1 MLGLTFV
8 QGRPFSRDFASDT
21 SSKIRPSIVNETL
34 FNLLGKNAKLGVY
47 NEAIRS
53 TIIGVVKDYH
63 FESLSKKIEPEQHVL
78 AKSYESTFL
87 FKIRAG
93 KTKETIARIE
103 KEWKQ
108 ITSNYPFD
116 YTFLDESIAQMY
128 KPEMQWQEIIRTSCL
143 FAIFIACLGLFGLS
157 AINAVNRT
165 REIGIRKVLG
175 AGVKDIVTL
184 LSGSFLT
191 MVLVSIV
198 IATPLSWWIMN
209 NWLDDFAYRIHIS
222 WWMFGLVGLTAI
234 GIALITVSFQ
244 SIRAAVSN
252 PVDSLRAE

>member
-1 MLGLTFV
+1 M
-8 QGRPFSRDFASDT
+8 
-21 SSKIRPSIVNETL
+21 
-34 FNLLGKNAKLGVY
+34 
-47 NEAIRS
+47 
-53 TIIGVVKDYH
+53 
-63 FESLSKKIEPEQHVL
+63 
-78 AKSYESTFL
+78 
-87 FKIRAG
+87 
-93 KTKETIARIE
+93 
-103 KEWKQ
+103 
-108 ITSNYPFD
+108 
-116 YTFLDESIAQMY
+116 
-128 KPEMQWQEIIRTSCL
+128 
-143 FAIFIACLGLFGLS
+143 
-157 AINAVNRT
+157 
-165 REIGIRKVLG
+165 
-175 AGVKDIVTL
+175 KDIVTL